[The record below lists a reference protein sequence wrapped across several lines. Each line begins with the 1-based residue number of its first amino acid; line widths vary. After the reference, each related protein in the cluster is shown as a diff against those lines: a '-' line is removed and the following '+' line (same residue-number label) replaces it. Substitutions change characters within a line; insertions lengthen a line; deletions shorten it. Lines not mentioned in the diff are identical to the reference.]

1 MARPV
6 LRFTQRELPARRLGA
21 RRWQE
26 LGHPG
31 NKSSGAVGTDTDS
44 LTAREGATPEN
55 ALGADQR
62 KRSAPPRK
70 GVAPSLA

>member
-1 MARPV
+1 MNC
-6 LRFTQRELPARRLGA
+6 RRGVSALAPGGKLDGLGI
-21 RRWQE
+21 Q
-26 LGHPG
+26 
-31 NKSSGAVGTDTDS
+31 SSGAVGTDTDS

-55 ALGADQR
+55 ALGTDQR